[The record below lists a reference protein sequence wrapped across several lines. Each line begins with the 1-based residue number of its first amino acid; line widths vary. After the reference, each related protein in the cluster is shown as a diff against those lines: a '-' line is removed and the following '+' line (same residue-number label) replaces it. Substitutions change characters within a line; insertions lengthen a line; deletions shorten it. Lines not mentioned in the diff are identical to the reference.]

1 MRRRY
6 LIAKRMNVGNE
17 WDGHIDTGT
26 PLFAANSVTGTFPT
40 WVTDADK
47 AIINSYPY
55 VLYTSS
61 AYYPRWICS
70 TKPIFVVTGSYG
82 SFYPVVDINNT
93 MCSNATSGAIGLA
106 PATTAWVISYF
117 NTQLTTSYYK
127 NKSVYWNTAYVKI
140 GPVAASKWVS

>member
-17 WDGHIDTGT
+17 WDSHIDTGT

-47 AIINSYPY
+47 TIIDSYPY
-55 VLYTSS
+55 VLYTSG

-70 TKPIFVVTGSYG
+70 TEPIFAVMGGYG
-82 SFYPVVDINNT
+82 SFRPVVDINNA
-93 MCSNATSGAIGLA
+93 MCSNATSGDVGLT
-106 PATTAWVISYF
+106 PATMSWAISYF

-127 NKSVYWNTAYVKI
+127 DKYVYWNTAYVKI
-140 GPVAASKWVS
+140 GLVAASKWMA